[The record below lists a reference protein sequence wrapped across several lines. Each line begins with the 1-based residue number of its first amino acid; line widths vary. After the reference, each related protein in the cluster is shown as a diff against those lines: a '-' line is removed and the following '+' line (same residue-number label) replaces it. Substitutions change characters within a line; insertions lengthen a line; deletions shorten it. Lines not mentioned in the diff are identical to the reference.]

1 VFAVRAETR
10 DALESWW
17 WSFSRPG
24 PSAATVHV
32 LRPESQHTSHA
43 NQPAS
48 RQDRH
53 VRPAFLRSR
62 HRCELRLTF
71 FFPRR
76 LAPFDKTR
84 ALLLGADCRPRTQT
98 TLLPP
103 RAAAMAALPC
113 TTYELARVGFTPAP
127 ATRARGRGVGPAG
140 CVRAPRRSIH
150 YIRSSRDVIYT
161 FFNKP

>member
-113 TTYELARVGFTPAP
+113 TYVRASTSWLHAGASHACAWTWGWAGGVCTCPAP
-127 ATRARGRGVGPAG
+127 
-140 CVRAPRRSIH
+140 IH
-150 YIRSSRDVIYT
+150 PLRSSRDVVYLLQ
-161 FFNKP
+161 